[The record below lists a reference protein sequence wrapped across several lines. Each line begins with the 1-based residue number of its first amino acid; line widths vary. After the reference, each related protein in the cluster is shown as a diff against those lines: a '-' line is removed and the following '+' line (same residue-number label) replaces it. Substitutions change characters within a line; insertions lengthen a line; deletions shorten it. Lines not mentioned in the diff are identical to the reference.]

1 MGTSKEIAQTTID
14 GGADDVLALKGN
26 WPATYAKVENVFADP
41 RSTLALQSVTTVN
54 GDHGWIETRRHT
66 ICHNIEWLLSDRRY
80 SAEFLFLGLAAN
92 SSGVTDLRCAGSAI
106 SVSYRLQAPLCA
118 QVGVCDSSL
127 LPFALRAYG
136 ALGGSPVGL
145 VLPITGSE
153 SRTKARN
160 SAGDC
165 SGGRFCVRYNA
176 PHRPTS
182 PVLSRPSH
190 RSR

>member
-1 MGTSKEIAQTTID
+1 LVLGQGAVSEKSNEITAIPLLLRRLEPTRAPVTIDALGTSNEIAQTTID

-26 WPATYAKVENVFADP
+26 WPAAYAKVENVFADP
-41 RSTLALQSVTTVN
+41 RSTLVLQSVTT
-54 GDHGWIETRRHT
+54 
-66 ICHNIEWLLSDRRY
+66 
-80 SAEFLFLGLAAN
+80 N

-106 SVSYRLQAPLCA
+106 SVSYRLQTPLCA
-118 QVGVCDSSL
+118 QVVVCDSSV
-127 LPFALRAYG
+127 LPFGLRAHS
-136 ALGGSPVGL
+136 ALGGSRVGL
-145 VLPITGSE
+145 VLPIIGSE
-153 SRTKARN
+153 ARTKARN
-160 SAGDC
+160 SAGGR